1 MAKCA
6 ACGKYLSTKGGAT
19 CGNFACH
26 NRYHLACLADAA
38 PTGSDWLCPDCK
50 SKLPKGD
57 NSSTPVRG
65 LGSVA
70 PAALAAP
77 AAAATVVVAPD
88 HRATNKLL
96 QTQGAPSRSLAAEP
110 RMGSRAESEHVT
122 DGEPSPD
129 TQLTLR
135 EEIRLFRSELREV
148 RDEMREFRREMSGL
162 QSTVVICTERV
173 DSLEARIEALETR
186 QSAALHDAKVTQLEE
201 LVSQLHLE
209 LNDREQDLF
218 SSDLEIANIPEIPEH
233 SQTAIRT
240 PRASV
245 PKRGCWL
252 PPRVHRPA
260 GWPSLQTYPQVTYSL
275 RALVEVFCRG
285 TPEIPGENVVH
296 TVGLVAAKLGLTL
309 EERDIVFAQR
319 VGLRA

>member
-1 MAKCA
+1 MLAGPA
-6 ACGKYLSTKGGAT
+6 LVFYGA
-19 CGNFACH
+19 
-26 NRYHLACLADAA
+26 
-38 PTGSDWLCPDCK
+38 
-50 SKLPKGD
+50 GD
-57 NSSTPVRG
+57 VSAGLGVFCWQLVDGG

-96 QTQGAPSRSLAAEP
+96 QIQGAPSGSLAAEP
-110 RMGSRAESEHVT
+110 RMKSQAESEHVT

-135 EEIRLFRSELREV
+135 EEIRLFRSELRKV
-148 RDEMREFRREMSGL
+148 RDEMREFHRDMSGL

-186 QSAALHDAKVTQLEE
+186 QSAALPDAKVTQLEE

-218 SSDLEIANIPEIPEH
+218 SSDLEIANIPEIP
-233 SQTAIRT
+233 
-240 PRASV
+240 
-245 PKRGCWL
+245 
-252 PPRVHRPA
+252 
-260 GWPSLQTYPQVTYSL
+260 
-275 RALVEVFCRG
+275 
-285 TPEIPGENVVH
+285 GENVVH

-309 EERDIVFAQR
+309 EDRNIVFAQR
-319 VGLRA
+319 VSLRAEQRERQAAVAGGTSPAAAAAARGRRIVVRLTRRSLRDELLQGAHLRRGATTADLVRGQHRFCLITWWIVISMAWLPVVLLLQY

>member
-26 NRYHLACLADAA
+26 NRYHLACLPDAA

-57 NSSTPVRG
+57 NSSSPVRG

-96 QTQGAPSRSLAAEP
+96 QIQGAPSGSLAAES
-110 RMGSRAESEHVT
+110 RMRSQAESEHVT

-148 RDEMREFRREMSGL
+148 RDEMREFHRDMSGL

-186 QSAALHDAKVTQLEE
+186 QSAALPDAKVTQLEE

-218 SSDLEIANIPEIPEH
+218 SSDLEIANIPEIP
-233 SQTAIRT
+233 
-240 PRASV
+240 
-245 PKRGCWL
+245 
-252 PPRVHRPA
+252 
-260 GWPSLQTYPQVTYSL
+260 
-275 RALVEVFCRG
+275 
-285 TPEIPGENVVH
+285 GENVVH

-309 EERDIVFAQR
+309 EDRNIVFAQR
-319 VGLRA
+319 VGLRAEQRERQAAVAGGTSPAAAAAARGRRIVVRLTRRSLRDELLQG